1 MFKKNI
7 TFKLTAG
14 FITIVIISTLL
25 IGIISLNIFKNN
37 IYSIKRNNMKNHAL
51 EISKT
56 LSPYMS
62 KDANKKEFIDI
73 INLIDSIDNAKL
85 WILDSNKNIV
95 SASDRKSSSL
105 TYINDMEVKNVY
117 SAIISKALTAKET
130 YDEVYNPYYKQ
141 YMMAITVPIKNSS
154 GNVIGAVILNSSLH
168 DLSNSM
174 DKFFIYIV
182 LALLVEM
189 LLAGLMSYY
198 FSKNISKPIRKINSS
213 ALELAR
219 GNYGIKTNIYKKD
232 EIGELSN
239 SFDLLS
245 LKLKYTIGKL
255 FEEKTKLNNILVSMS
270 EGILAIDGDFNI
282 ININVSA
289 KKMLCISNEASI
301 NQKLL
306 ELNILEEFKSAIT
319 TDAKT
324 SVIRECQNK
333 VLNFSISPIKNSQK
347 EVIGGVI
354 LIQDISE
361 KEKLE
366 QLRKDFISNVSH
378 EFRTPLTVIKGNLE
392 SIIDGI
398 TKPAQIIDTCSILL
412 KEANRLERMVKD
424 LLNLSRLEAG
434 KLDVQFSKLDV
445 NMLINDTLRS
455 LRTLL
460 NKKNINLELSLQPD
474 LPPLSN
480 DYDKLKQLLI
490 IFLDNGIKFS
500 PNNGILKVSTYSDG
514 KGLYIT
520 IEDNGIGI
528 PQNEIEYLGEKFFKA
543 DKSRTSNTEGTG
555 LGLSIAKR
563 LVKVLN
569 GHFTI
574 ESELKKGTK
583 ITIYLYTL
591 QKDEVRL

>member
-62 KDANKKEFIDI
+62 KATNKKDFIDI

-85 WILDSNKNIV
+85 WILDLNKNIV
-95 SASDRKSSSL
+95 SASDRKSGSL
-105 TYINDMEVKNVY
+105 TYINDIEVKNAY
-117 SAIISKALTAKET
+117 NAIISKALTSKEA
-130 YDEVYNPYYKQ
+130 YDEIYNPYYKQ

-154 GNVIGAVILNSSLH
+154 GSVIGAVILNSSLY

-174 DKFFIYIV
+174 DKFFIYII

-189 LLAGLMSYY
+189 LLAGLMGYY

-232 EIGELSN
+232 EIGELSS

-255 FEEKTKLNNILVSMS
+255 FEEKTKLNNILISMS

-289 KKMLCISNEASI
+289 KKMLCINNDASI
-301 NQKLL
+301 KQKLF
-306 ELNILEEFKSAIT
+306 ELNMLEKFKSAIT

-324 SVIRECQNK
+324 SVIREYQSK
-333 VLNFSISPIKNSQK
+333 VLNFSISPIKNNLK

-361 KEKLE
+361 REKLE

-398 TKPAQIIDTCSILL
+398 TEPAQIVDTCSILL

-434 KLDVQFSKLDV
+434 KLEVQFSKLDV

-474 LPPLSN
+474 LPPLFN

-500 PNNGILKVSTYSDG
+500 PNDGILKVSTYSDS

-528 PQNEIEYLGEKFFKA
+528 PHNEIEYLGEKFFKA
-543 DKSRTSNTEGTG
+543 DKSRASNTEGTG

-583 ITIYLYTL
+583 ITISFYTL

>member
-14 FITIVIISTLL
+14 FITIVIISTLV

-62 KDANKKEFIDI
+62 KNANKKEFIDI

-95 SASDRKSSSL
+95 TASDRKSSVL
-105 TYINDMEVKNVY
+105 TYINDIEVKNAY
-117 SAIISKALTAKET
+117 TAIISKALRSKEA
-130 YDEVYNPYYKQ
+130 YDEIYNPYYKQ

-154 GNVIGAVILNSSLH
+154 GSVIGAVILNSSLY

-174 DKFFIYIV
+174 DKFFIYII

-232 EIGELSN
+232 EIGELSS

-255 FEEKTKLNNILVSMS
+255 FEEKTKLNNILISMS

-282 ININVSA
+282 ININASA
-289 KKMLCISNEASI
+289 KKMLCISNEAI
-301 NQKLL
+301 IKQKLIK
-306 ELNILEEFKSAIT
+306 LNMLEEFKLAIT
-319 TDAKT
+319 TDAKA
-324 SVIRECQNK
+324 SVIREYQSK
-333 VLNFSISPIKNSQK
+333 VLNLSISPIKSNLK

-398 TKPAQIIDTCSILL
+398 TEPTQIIDNCSILL

-424 LLNLSRLEAG
+424 LLNLSRLKAG
-434 KLDVQFSKLDV
+434 KLEVQFSKLDV

-474 LPPLSN
+474 LPPLFN

-500 PNNGILKVSTYSDG
+500 PNNGILKVSTYSDI

-520 IEDNGIGI
+520 IWDNGVGI

-543 DKSRTSNTEGTG
+543 DKSRASNIEGTG

-569 GHFTI
+569 GQFTI
-574 ESELKKGTK
+574 ESKLKKGTK
-583 ITIYLYTL
+583 ITISFYTL